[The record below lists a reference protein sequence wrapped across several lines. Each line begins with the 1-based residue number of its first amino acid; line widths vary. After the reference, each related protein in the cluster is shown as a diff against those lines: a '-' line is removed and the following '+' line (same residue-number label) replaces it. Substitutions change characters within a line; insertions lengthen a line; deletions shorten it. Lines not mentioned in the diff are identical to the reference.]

1 MPKLLSELKDIYN
14 EKLDLVGPSGIRAFD
29 KKISNIDGIV
39 KLTIGEPDLNTP
51 EHVKKAAMESIQ
63 NNDSHYSAQTG
74 KLELRQAIANYL
86 KKTQNLDYDPQSEVV
101 VTVGATE
108 AIYATFETMLNPG
121 DKVILPTPTFAL
133 YYPIIK
139 LLGAQP
145 IMVDTS
151 KDNFELTAEHLEEV
165 IAREGDAVKSILINY
180 PGNPTGVEYS
190 KDNLEKL
197 ANVVKEH
204 NLFMI
209 TDEIYCEL
217 TYGVEHYSIARLL
230 PEQTIYINGVS
241 KSHAM
246 TGYRIGYVCGPKE
259 FMQKLTKVH
268 AFMITSPSN
277 PAQVAAYE
285 ALANGLNDPI
295 EMREIYRRRRDYIVS
310 ALETMGFDMATPQG
324 AFYVFAKIP
333 AKCNQNDTEF
343 ALDLAEKAKVGVIPG
358 SAFGEGGQGYIR
370 LSYAASDETIKNAM
384 NQMKSYLA

>member
-1 MPKLLSELKDIYN
+1 ML
-14 EKLDLVGPSGIRAFD
+14 
-29 KKISNIDGIV
+29 
-39 KLTIGEPDLNTP
+39 
-51 EHVKKAAMESIQ
+51 KKAAMDSIK

-74 KLELRQAIANYL
+74 KLELRQAISNYL
-86 KKTQNLDYDPQSEVV
+86 KKEQNLDYNPQSEVV

-151 KDNFELTAEHLEEV
+151 KDNFELTAEHLEQV
-165 IAREGDAVKSILINY
+165 IEREGDAVKAILINY

-190 KDNLEKL
+190 KENLEAL
-197 ANVVKEH
+197 ANVVKNH
-204 NLFMI
+204 DIFMI

-246 TGYRIGYVCGPKE
+246 TGYRIGYVCGPEE

-310 ALETMGFDMATPQG
+310 ALETMGFDMATPRG

-333 AKCNQNDTEF
+333 AQCNQNDAEF
-343 ALDLAEKAKVGVIPG
+343 ALELAENAKVGVIPG
-358 SAFGEGGQGYIR
+358 SAFGDGGQGYIR
-370 LSYAASDETIKNAM
+370 LSYAASDEDIKVAM
-384 NQMKSYLA
+384 NQMKNYLA

>member
-1 MPKLLSELKDIYN
+1 MPRLLSNLKDTYN

-29 KKISNIDGIV
+29 KKISSIDGIV

-51 EHVKKAAMESIQ
+51 EHVKKAAMDSIK

-74 KLELRQAIANYL
+74 KLELRQAISNYL
-86 KKTQNLDYDPQSEVV
+86 KKEQNLDYNPQSEVV

-151 KDNFELTAEHLEEV
+151 KDNFELTAEHLEQV
-165 IAREGDAVKSILINY
+165 IEREEDAVKAILINY

-190 KDNLEKL
+190 KENLEAL
-197 ANVVKEH
+197 ANVVKNH
-204 NLFMI
+204 DIFMI

-246 TGYRIGYVCGPKE
+246 TGYRIGYVCGPEE

-310 ALETMGFDMATPQG
+310 ALETMGFDMATPRG

-333 AKCNQNDTEF
+333 AQCNQNDAEF
-343 ALDLAEKAKVGVIPG
+343 ALELAENAKVGVIPG
-358 SAFGEGGQGYIR
+358 SAFGDGGQGYIR
-370 LSYAASDETIKNAM
+370 LSYAASDEDIKVAM
-384 NQMKSYLA
+384 NQMKNYLA

>member
-1 MPKLLSELKDIYN
+1 MPRLLSNLKDTYN

-29 KKISNIDGIV
+29 KKISSIDGIV

-51 EHVKKAAMESIQ
+51 EHVKKAAMDSIK

-74 KLELRQAIANYL
+74 KLELRQAISNYL
-86 KKTQNLDYDPQSEVV
+86 KKEQNLDYNPQSEVV

-151 KDNFELTAEHLEEV
+151 KDNFELTAEHLEQV
-165 IAREGDAVKSILINY
+165 IEREGDAVKAILINY

-190 KDNLEKL
+190 KENLEAL
-197 ANVVKEH
+197 ANVVKNH
-204 NLFMI
+204 DIFMI

-246 TGYRIGYVCGPKE
+246 TGYRIGYVCGPEE

-310 ALETMGFDMATPQG
+310 ALETMGFDMATPRG

-333 AKCNQNDTEF
+333 AQCNQNDAEF
-343 ALDLAEKAKVGVIPG
+343 ALELAENAKVGVIPG
-358 SAFGEGGQGYIR
+358 SAFGDGGQGYIR
-370 LSYAASDETIKNAM
+370 LSYAASDEDIKVAM
-384 NQMKSYLA
+384 NQMKNYLA

>member
-165 IAREGDAVKSILINY
+165 IAREGDAVKAILINY

-370 LSYAASDETIKNAM
+370 LSYAASDEAIKNAM